1 MATVSA
7 SNLLAT
13 EGLTPQPS
21 PREAQSADLVS
32 FPPAA
37 AFMAFMAFIAFMAF
51 MGAAAFIAFIAF
63 LGAIVRKEKK
73 TLR

>member
-7 SNLLAT
+7 SILLAT
-13 EGLTPQPS
+13 EDLTPQPS

-37 AFMAFMAFIAFMAF
+37 FMAFMAFMAFIAFMAF

-63 LGAIVRKEKK
+63 L
-73 TLR
+73 

>member
-37 AFMAFMAFIAFMAF
+37 FFMAFMAFIALGAAAFMAF
-51 MGAAAFIAFIAF
+51 MG
-63 LGAIVRKEKK
+63 
-73 TLR
+73 